1 VYLYS
6 MHTTDVVDRDDSPI
20 TFPTLRHGQLP
31 EHSGAVMNLISIV
44 TKNSLRKEPLGDFK
58 VGDTVDVH
66 VKIKE
71 GDKERIQ
78 IFNGTVIA
86 RSKKHDAINAT
97 FTVRRIV
104 AGEGVER
111 TWPTNSPRIA
121 KVEVTRAGRV
131 RRAKLYYL
139 RGRVGKATKVKEQ
152 LVEADAKA

>member
-1 VYLYS
+1 MDLLQKVFKS
-6 MHTTDVVDRDDSPI
+6 
-20 TFPTLRHGQLP
+20 
-31 EHSGAVMNLISIV
+31 
-44 TKNSLRKEPLGDFK
+44 SLRAKPIGDFK

-66 VKIKE
+66 TKIKE

-86 RSKKHDAINAT
+86 RSNGHGEINDS

-111 TWPTNSPRIA
+111 IFPVHSPRVE
-121 KVEVTRAGRV
+121 KVEVTRKGQV

-139 RGRVGKATKVKEQ
+139 RDRVGKATKVREQ
-152 LVEADAKA
+152 LSSDQADEAPKA